1 MKRLFPY
8 LILLLLLAATSGFG
22 WYWWH
27 TGRYI
32 ETTDNA
38 YIRGEITPIS
48 TKVAGYVEKILV
60 SDNQVVAA
68 DEVLVRIQDMEF
80 KVRMERGRNS
90 LMERQ
95 AALLVVQEKRK
106 QQLSKIALAKAQL
119 DAAEVDLQRETE
131 VHNRFDPLY
140 AEKVI
145 SWYDFS
151 EAIANK
157 EKAQAQRAGAQAT
170 LEMVKQELAVLFA
183 EEQQLSAEIGQQKEE
198 LKLLQQ
204 EVADTIICAPISGT
218 VGNRRVRTG
227 QYVRQGSILMA
238 LIPLNEVW
246 IEANFKEGQLARMQE
261 GQLVE
266 IEVDAF
272 PGLDFTGRIQSLAP
286 ASGAEFSLLPPENA
300 TGNFTKIVQRIPVKI
315 TIDRDSYQGKRL
327 RPGMSVEVRIDT
339 KADIVTSQKKLARK

>member
-8 LILLLLLAATSGFG
+8 LVLLVFLAAACGFG

-60 SDNQVVAA
+60 SDNQIVTAG
-68 DEVLVRIQDMEF
+68 EILVRIEDMEF
-80 KVRMERGRNS
+80 KVRMERGRGS

-95 AALLVVQEKRK
+95 AALLVVKGERK
-106 QQLSKIALAKAQL
+106 QQRSEIDLAKAQL
-119 DAAEVDLQRETE
+119 AVAEVDLQRETE
-131 VHNRFDPLY
+131 VYERFEGLHT
-140 AEKVI
+140 EKVI
-145 SWYDFS
+145 SWFDYS
-151 EAIANK
+151 EALASM
-157 EKAQAQRAGAQAT
+157 EKAQAQKAGAKASMGIAEQQ
-170 LEMVKQELAVLFA
+170 LNILLA
-183 EEQQLSAEIGQQKEE
+183 EEQRIKAEIGQYQEE

-204 EVADTIICAPISGT
+204 EVADTNICAPISGT

-227 QYVRQGSILMA
+227 QYVRPGSILMA

-246 IEANFKEGQLARMQE
+246 IEANFKENQLTRMQE
-261 GQLVE
+261 GQSVE
-266 IEVDAF
+266 IEIDAF
-272 PGLDFTGRIQSLAP
+272 PEHHFTGLVQSLSP

-300 TGNFTKIVQRIPVKI
+300 SGNFTKIVQRIPVKI
-315 TIDRDSYQGKRL
+315 NIDKDSYQGKRL
-327 RPGMSVEVRIDT
+327 LPGMSVEVRIDT
-339 KADIVTSQKKLARK
+339 NATPLIKQEQLAGK

>member
-1 MKRLFPY
+1 MNRLFPY
-8 LILLLLLAATSGFG
+8 LILLLFLASACGFG

-60 SDNQVVAA
+60 SDNQIVAA
-68 DEVLVRIQDMEF
+68 GEILVRIQDMEF

-95 AALLVVQEKRK
+95 AALLVVEGERK
-106 QQLSKIALAKAQL
+106 QQRSEIDLAEAQL
-119 DAAEVDLQRETE
+119 VVAEVDLQRETE
-131 VHNRFDPLY
+131 VYKRFEGLH

-145 SWYDFS
+145 SWFDYS
-151 EAIANK
+151 EALASK
-157 EKAQAQRAGAQAT
+157 EKAQAQRAGAKASMGIAEQQ
-170 LEMVKQELAVLFA
+170 LNILLA
-183 EEQQLSAEIGQQKEE
+183 EEQRIKAEIGQHQEE

-204 EVADTIICAPISGT
+204 EVADTNICAPISGT

-227 QYVRQGSILMA
+227 QYVRPGSILMA

-246 IEANFKEGQLARMQE
+246 VEANFKEVQLARMQE
-261 GQLVE
+261 GLSVE
-266 IEVDAF
+266 IEIDAF
-272 PGLDFTGRIQSLAP
+272 PGHNFTGLIQSLSP

-300 TGNFTKIVQRIPVKI
+300 SGNFTKIVQRIPVKI
-315 TIDRDSYQGKRL
+315 NIDKDSHQGKRL
-327 RPGMSVEVRIDT
+327 LPGMSVEVRIDT
-339 KADIVTSQKKLARK
+339 NAAPLIDQKQLAGK